1 MPNVTGID
9 HIYIT
14 VSDMA
19 RSQAFYTTV
28 LPVSRRRV
36 ADRFRRGEWPAP
48 RA

>member
-1 MPNVTGID
+1 MVPQVTSID

-28 LPVSRRRV
+28 LGQVLGFSKT
-36 ADRFRRGEWPAP
+36 ASHLSLIHI
-48 RA
+48 